1 MHGSQKNKVF
11 AQNRS
16 LIHCPNMEHIAIPQ
30 FKIRRAKDRG
40 TADHGWLKA
49 RFTFSFS
56 QYFDP
61 DHMGFRTLRVMN
73 NDTIAPG
80 GGFPM
85 HQHSDMEIF
94 TYIVDGELPHQD
106 NMGHGPTIKA
116 VDLQYMS
123 AGSGVSHS
131 EFNPSSANPA
141 TLYQIWLHPRQRGG
155 EPRYTEKPLGTA
167 AKENALTLLFSG
179 DGRNNSTEIRQD
191 AEIYF
196 GKADTGSSI
205 EIPASE
211 STPNAWIQLI
221 EGELKLLGET
231 LSTGDGIAIENNP
244 EAIPIEATASSKFL
258 VFRLN

>member
-1 MHGSQKNKVF
+1 MST
-11 AQNRS
+11 
-16 LIHCPNMEHIAIPQ
+16 PTYT
-30 FKIRRAKDRG
+30 IRRANDRG
-40 TADHGWLKA
+40 SADHGWLKA

-94 TYIVDGELPHQD
+94 TYIVDGELAHQD
-106 NMGHGPTIKA
+106 SMGNGSTIKA
-116 VDLQYMS
+116 GDLQYMS

-131 EFNPSSANPA
+131 EFNPSSGNPV
-141 TLYQIWLHPRQRGG
+141 TLYQVWIHPRERGG
-155 EPRYTEKPLGTA
+155 EPRYSEKPLGTA
-167 AKENALTLLFSG
+167 AKDNALTLLFSG
-179 DGRNNSTEIRQD
+179 DGREGSTEIRQD

-196 GKADTGSSI
+196 GKADAGASI
-205 EIPASE
+205 EIPASN
-211 STPNAWIQLI
+211 STPNVWLQLI
-221 EGELKLLGET
+221 EGELSIFGESLT
-231 LSTGDGIAIENNP
+231 IGDGIAIENAP
-244 EAIPIEATASSKFL
+244 DALSLKAGASSKFL